1 MSVISE
7 NFSIHSIVEWFS
19 EAPWLTRRWLRI
31 YPRIFLAMFTL
42 EAIVW
47 VIASTGLVDP
57 HGHPIGADFI
67 DPWAASWLTIHGHP
81 AAVYDVARLWAV
93 EKAAVTYPGVG
104 YAGFH
109 YPPTYLLIVMPLALI
124 PYTWSLVAWSV
135 ATLAAY
141 VAMLWMIDREPDALW
156 LAIAFPGV
164 FVNLTSGQNGFLTV
178 ALIGGAT
185 LAIDR
190 RPILS
195 GLLFGLMSYKPQYAV
210 LIPVFLIA
218 TGRWRVLA
226 AAAVTVAAFASLS
239 LLLFGTQTWQAFF
252 GSITFTRHVVLEQGG
267 SGFGKL
273 QSAFAAMRLWGF
285 GINASYATQAATSL
299 ASAIAAVWIWRST
312 MNSRL
317 QAAALATGVMLM
329 SPYMM
334 DYDLVVLAL
343 PIAWLAMD
351 GLQSGFL
358 PWEKSILAFAWMLPM
373 FARTLAIDFR
383 IPLAPPLLLMLM
395 ALIVR
400 RVSLEASTRP
410 MVGVRASY
418 AEG

>member
-1 MSVISE
+1 MGVMSE
-7 NFSIHSIVEWFS
+7 NFRAHSIVEWFRD
-19 EAPWLTRRWLRI
+19 APWLTRRWLRI

-67 DPWAASWLTIHGHP
+67 DPWAASWLTLQGHP
-81 AAVYDVARLWAV
+81 AAVYEVARLWAV

-109 YPPTYLLIVMPLALI
+109 YPPMYLLIVLPLALI
-124 PYTWSLVAWSV
+124 PYTVSLAAWSV

-141 VAMLWMIDREPDALW
+141 VAVMWMIDREHDALW

-164 FVNLTSGQNGFLTV
+164 FVNLTCGQNGFLTV
-178 ALIGGAT
+178 AILGGAL

-190 RPILS
+190 RPILA
-195 GLLFGLMSYKPQYAV
+195 GMLFGLMSYKPQYAV
-210 LIPVFLIA
+210 LIPLFLIA
-218 TGRWRVLA
+218 TGRWRTLI
-226 AAAVTVAAFASLS
+226 AAAVTVAAFAALS
-239 LLLFGTQTWQAFF
+239 LVVFGTQTWQAFF
-252 GSITFTRHVVLEQGG
+252 GSISFTRHVVLEQGG

-285 GINASYATQAATSL
+285 GVNASYAMQAAVSL
-299 ASAIAAVWIWRST
+299 ASAIAAVWIWRRT
-312 MNSRL
+312 INPRL

-343 PIAWLAMD
+343 PIAWLALL
-351 GLQSGFL
+351 GLQSGFI

-400 RVSLEASTRP
+400 RTTLESSARP
-410 MVGVRASY
+410 IVDVRARF

>member
-1 MSVISE
+1 
-7 NFSIHSIVEWFS
+7 
-19 EAPWLTRRWLRI
+19 
-31 YPRIFLAMFTL
+31 MFTL
-42 EAIVW
+42 EAIIW

-57 HGHPIGADFI
+57 RGHPIGADFI
-67 DPWAASWLTIHGHP
+67 DPWAASWLTLHGHP
-81 AAVYDVARLWAV
+81 TAVYDVARLWAV

-109 YPPTYLLIVMPLALI
+109 YPPMYLLIVMPLALM
-124 PYTWSLVAWSV
+124 PYTWALAVWSV
-135 ATLAAY
+135 VTLAAY
-141 VAMLWMIDREPDALW
+141 MAVMWMIDSEPDALW

-164 FVNLTSGQNGFLTV
+164 FVNLTCGQNGFLTV
-178 ALIGGAT
+178 AILGGAI
-185 LAIDR
+185 LALDRR
-190 RPILS
+190 RPILA
-195 GLLFGLMSYKPQYAV
+195 GILFGLMSYKPQYAV
-210 LIPVFLIA
+210 LIPLYLLA
-218 TGRWRVLA
+218 TGRWRVLLA
-226 AAAVTVAAFASLS
+226 SAVTVAAFAALS
-239 LLLFGTQTWQAFF
+239 LAVFGTQTWQAFF
-252 GSITFTRHVVLEQGG
+252 GSVEFTRHVVLEQGG

-285 GINASYATQAATSL
+285 GIKASYAMQAAISL
-299 ASAIAAVWIWRST
+299 ATTIAAVWIWRRT
-312 MNSRL
+312 TNPRL

-343 PIAWLAMD
+343 PIAWLAIL
-351 GLQSGFL
+351 GLQSGFM
-358 PWEKSILAFAWMLPM
+358 PWEKSILALAWMLPM

-400 RVSLEASTRP
+400 RALLDDGLETTLESRARPIVS
-410 MVGVRASY
+410 MRARF